1 MLAVLDASSGLGPSK
16 ARSFREDSAPL
27 LTPGLV
33 PPLFAPEHR
42 LPGTGWRPGQPER
55 HPTLR
60 MSWGQQNPETDVV
73 VPVVRVVVVA
83 VR

>member
-1 MLAVLDASSGLGPSK
+1 MVDASTRLGPAK
-16 ARSFREDSAPL
+16 ARSFRGDSASL

-33 PPLFAPEHR
+33 PPWFAPEHR
-42 LPGTGWRPGQPER
+42 IPGTGWRPGQPER

-60 MSWGQQNPETDVV
+60 MSWGRDNPETDVV